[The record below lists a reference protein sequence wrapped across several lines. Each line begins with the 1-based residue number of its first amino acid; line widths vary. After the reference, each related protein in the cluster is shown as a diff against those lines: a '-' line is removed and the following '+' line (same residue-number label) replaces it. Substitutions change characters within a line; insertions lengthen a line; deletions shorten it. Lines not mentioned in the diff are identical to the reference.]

1 MRLFLSADADA
12 DQLLTDNPLA
22 LVIGMV
28 LDQQVPFE
36 RAFSAPAELQRRLG
50 RPLTAKAVA
59 TTDADVLAEAFSRTK
74 ALHRFPGAMAE
85 RVQRLCALV
94 NEQWNGDAASIW
106 TTAKS
111 GDELVARLEELPGFG
126 AQKARI
132 FAALLGKQLGCRPR
146 GWREASSPYGDAGT
160 SVSIADITDAASL
173 DRVRQH
179 KKAMKAAHRASK

>member
-1 MRLFLSADADA
+1 MGLWLSGDADA
-12 DQLLTDNPLA
+12 DRVLTDNALA

-36 RAFSAPAELQRRLG
+36 RAFSAPAELQRRMG
-50 RPLTAKAVA
+50 KPLTTKQVAKI
-59 TTDADVLAEAFSRTK
+59 DADTFSEMFTRTK

-85 RVQRLCALV
+85 RVQRMCATV
-94 NEQWNGDAASIW
+94 DEQWGGDVSSLW

-111 GDELVARLEELPGFG
+111 GDELVKRLEGLPGFG

-132 FAALLGKQLGCRPR
+132 FAALLGKQLGCKPR
-146 GWREASSPYGDAGT
+146 GWRKATSPYGDVGT
-160 SVSIADITDAASL
+160 SISVADISDAASL

-179 KKAMKAAHRASK
+179 KRAAKAANRAAK